1 METAT
6 HFHLR
11 ENRSLK
17 EACLDEALKC
27 LSRGEK
33 NFSLRDIARKLGVS
47 HGAPYKHFKT
57 KEDLLAALAEQGF
70 AELCAE
76 LRSEV
81 DSAHSEIEKIMKFG
95 FCFQK
100 FGEFHPQKL
109 ELMFDSDVVDSA
121 AASEAAG
128 AYGPF
133 EKFREAIAIL
143 AEIVDDLESQ
153 GKLSADVKA
162 KDLVSFIWTW
172 NLGLA
177 QALKVARSVILGA
190 PMSLTEKKYRDLA
203 MPLISSV
210 QI

>member
-11 ENRSLK
+11 GNRSLK

-70 AELCAE
+70 TELCAE

-81 DSAHSEIEKIMKFG
+81 DSVHSEIEKIMKFG

-109 ELMFDSDVVDSA
+109 ELMFDSDVVDA
-121 AASEAAG
+121 
-128 AYGPF
+128 GPF
-133 EKFREAIAIL
+133 EKFREAIAVL

-177 QALKVARSVILGA
+177 QALKVARTVILGA